1 MLNIE
6 AISKKLSN
14 RIIDNGINNVSI
26 KSDMPK
32 DRIKTIVKRG
42 IRFETI
48 DTLDKIIVACDELES
63 EL

>member
-26 KSDMPK
+26 KSGMTK
-32 DRIKTIVKRG
+32 DRIKTIVKNG

-48 DTLDKIIVACDELES
+48 DTLDKIIIACDELES